1 MCDIRCNLKI
11 EQTAVIRH
19 NLAQHIQYIQ
29 RFNYLELRLIW
40 LQQQITSNRTTRNF
54 KHSYAESALREQHKY
69 ITLTVVQERIISLCF
84 T

>member
-29 RFNYLELRLIW
+29 RFDYLEPRLIC
-40 LQQQITSNRTTRNF
+40 LQQQITTAT
-54 KHSYAESALREQHKY
+54 ELPE
-69 ITLTVVQERIISLCF
+69 TLLQTLLC
-84 T
+84 